1 MLPSA
6 GGPRNKVVLKGLGVV
21 AFFCIVILLL
31 MSSFPHKRPGAN
43 LNLPL
48 RILPLGDSITWGGQ
62 PGADNGTDGYRAQLI
77 HALIR
82 ARYASVNFVGT
93 QRSGLMPNNDNEGHP
108 GATISELQGLMKAG
122 LQMRPNLVLLHIGTN
137 DLARPET
144 AEEKWADA
152 PKRLAALLDDVLDVC
167 PDAAVLVAKI
177 IQGADTQAQENIKR
191 FNDAVPAVVKKK
203 LDQGFKVA
211 VVDHSVVLPE
221 ELVDGV
227 HPSYSGYFHMGNIWF
242 DAVKAASGL
251 GVITPPV
258 ALHKT

>member
-1 MLPSA
+1 
-6 GGPRNKVVLKGLGVV
+6 
-21 AFFCIVILLL
+21 
-31 MSSFPHKRPGAN
+31 MSSFPHKPPGAN

-108 GATISELQGLMKAG
+108 GATISELQAVMKAG
-122 LQMRPNLVLLHIGTN
+122 LQMRPNVVLLHIGTN

-177 IQGADTQAQENIKR
+177 IQGADMQAQENIKR

-227 HPSYSGYFHMGNIWF
+227 HPWVFQHYLWRRSTLANRIRSYSGYFHMGNIWF

>member
-6 GGPRNKVVLKGLGVV
+6 G
-21 AFFCIVILLL
+21 VILLL

-62 PGADNGTDGYRAQLI
+62 PGQDNGTDGYRAQLI

-82 ARYASVNFVGT
+82 ARYASVDFVGT

-122 LQMRPNLVLLHIGTN
+122 LQMRPNVILLHIGTN
-137 DLARPET
+137 DMARPET
-144 AEEKWADA
+144 AEENWADA

-177 IQGADTQAQENIKR
+177 IQGADTQANDNIKT

-221 ELVDGV
+221 ET
-227 HPSYSGYFHMGNIWF
+227 HT
-242 DAVKAASGL
+242 ASQ
-251 GVITPPV
+251 V
-258 ALHKT
+258 AQTYGSLILARQSRLSDRAQQKNERARYHATGDSVRTSPYQ

>member
-1 MLPSA
+1 MLPCWTPGSSLYGA
-6 GGPRNKVVLKGLGVV
+6 NIS
-21 AFFCIVILLL
+21 IVILLL

-122 LQMRPNLVLLHIGTN
+122 LQMRPNVVLLHIGTN

-152 PKRLAALLDDVLDVC
+152 PKRLASLLDDVLDAC
-167 PDAAVLVAKI
+167 PDAAVLIAKI
-177 IQGADTQAQENIKR
+177 IQGADTQAQENIER

-221 ELVDGV
+221 ELVDGL
-227 HPSYSGYFHMGNIWF
+227 HP
-242 DAVKAASGL
+242 
-251 GVITPPV
+251 
-258 ALHKT
+258 